1 MPQIVEDHNL
11 FREFPEFSDRIESLW
26 QEDREFAA
34 AAEEYHALDK
44 QIRGLQMNH
53 IPMSDFQFEELKKRR
68 CLLKDRLYS
77 MIASPYSS
85 PSSYYRYR

>member
-1 MPQIVEDHNL
+1 MPQIVDDHNL
-11 FREFPEFSDRIESLW
+11 FREFPEYSDRIEFLW
-26 QEDREFAA
+26 QEDNEFAA

-44 QIRGLQMNH
+44 QIRGLQMNN

-68 CLLKDRLYS
+68 CLLKDRLYN
-77 MIASPYSS
+77 MISHPYSS

>member
-1 MPQIVEDHNL
+1 MPQFIDDHNL

-26 QEDREFAA
+26 QEDNEFAV

-44 QIRGLQMNH
+44 QIRGLQMNN
-53 IPMSDFQFEELKKRR
+53 IPMSDYQFEELKKRR
-68 CLLKDRLYS
+68 CLLKDRLYN

>member
-1 MPQIVEDHNL
+1 MPQIVDDHNL

-26 QEDREFAA
+26 QEDREFAT

-44 QIRGLQMNH
+44 QIRGLQMNQ

-68 CLLKDRLYS
+68 CLLKDRLYN

>member
-1 MPQIVEDHNL
+1 MPQVVEDHNL
-11 FREFPEFSDRIESLW
+11 FREFPQFSDRIEFLW
-26 QEDREFAA
+26 QEDNEFAT

-44 QIRGLQMNH
+44 QIRGLQMNN
-53 IPMSDFQFEELKKRR
+53 IPMSDYQFEELKKRR
-68 CLLKDRLYS
+68 CLLKDKLYN